1 MATTNVAEMSKE
13 ELTDLIEATV
23 EQKIMELLGDPDEP
37 LALRE
42 EVRESI
48 LRQRAAMA
56 KGERGRPIEDVA
68 KELGLD

>member
-1 MATTNVAEMSKE
+1 MDATNVAEMSKE

-23 EQKIMELLGDPDEP
+23 EQKLIELLGDPDEP
-37 LALRE
+37 LELRE

-56 KGERGRPIEDVA
+56 KDERGRPLEDVA

>member
-1 MATTNVAEMSKE
+1 MTSVAEMSRD

-23 EQKIMELLGDPDEP
+23 EHKLMELLGDPDDRLE
-37 LALRE
+37 LGE

-48 LRQRAAMA
+48 LRQRAAVA
-56 KGERGRPIEDVA
+56 KGERGRPLRDVA

>member
-42 EVRESI
+42 EVQESI

-56 KGERGRPIEDVA
+56 KGERGQPIEDVA

>member
-1 MATTNVAEMSKE
+1 MAATNVADMSKE

-23 EQKIMELLGDPDEP
+23 EQKLIELLDDPDEG
-37 LALRE
+37 LEIRE

-48 LRQRAAMA
+48 LRQRAAVA
-56 KGERGRPIEDVA
+56 KGERGRPLEDVA

>member
-1 MATTNVAEMSKE
+1 MTSIAEMSKD

-23 EQKIMELLGDPDEP
+23 EQKLIELLDDPDER
-37 LALRE
+37 LELRE

-48 LRQRAAMA
+48 LRQRAAVA
-56 KGERGRPIEDVA
+56 KGERGRPLKDVA

>member
-23 EQKIMELLGDPDEP
+23 EQKIIELLGDPDQP
-37 LALRE
+37 LELSE

-48 LRQRAAMA
+48 LRQRAAVA
-56 KGERGRPIEDVA
+56 KGERGRPIGDVA

>member
-23 EQKIMELLGDPDEP
+23 EQKLIELLGDPDES
-37 LALRE
+37 LELRE

-48 LRQRAAMA
+48 LRQRAAVA
-56 KGERGRPIEDVA
+56 KGERGRPFEEVV
-68 KELGLD
+68 EP